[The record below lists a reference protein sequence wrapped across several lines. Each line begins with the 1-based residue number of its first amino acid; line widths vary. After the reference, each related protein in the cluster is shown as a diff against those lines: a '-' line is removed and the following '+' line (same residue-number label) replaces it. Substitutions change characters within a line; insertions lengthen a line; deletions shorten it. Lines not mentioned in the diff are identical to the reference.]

1 MVQTFSM
8 WLQNST
14 DLSRCLTI
22 EFSARFERFVSYLVN
37 KAVPLCIPKESYL
50 MIVCPII
57 VLPASIL
64 RIVYFVVFFFFF
76 VITLSWEF
84 VYYVP
89 LKSRDL
95 KKILLLKVGALCLL

>member
-8 WLQNST
+8 WLQNGT

-64 RIVYFVVFFFFF
+64 RIVYFVVFFFVCF
-76 VITLSWEF
+76 VIITLSWEF

-89 LKSRDL
+89 LKSRDFF
-95 KKILLLKVGALCLL
+95 

>member
-1 MVQTFSM
+1 MQTFSM
-8 WLQNST
+8 WLQNGT

-57 VLPASIL
+57 VLPASIFTNRL
-64 RIVYFVVFFFFF
+64 LCCLFFF
-76 VITLSWEF
+76 V
-84 VYYVP
+84 
-89 LKSRDL
+89 
-95 KKILLLKVGALCLL
+95 LL

>member
-1 MVQTFSM
+1 MQTFSM
-8 WLQNST
+8 WLQNGT

-64 RIVYFVVFFFFF
+64 RIVFFVVFFFFF
-76 VITLSWEF
+76 FMITLSWEF

-89 LKSRDL
+89 LKSCD
-95 KKILLLKVGALCLL
+95 IF

>member
-8 WLQNST
+8 WLQNGT

-22 EFSARFERFVSYLVN
+22 EFSARFVSYLVN

-50 MIVCPII
+50 MIVCPVI

-76 VITLSWEF
+76 VIITLSWEF

-89 LKSRDL
+89 LNACYRG
-95 KKILLLKVGALCLL
+95 IYEQ